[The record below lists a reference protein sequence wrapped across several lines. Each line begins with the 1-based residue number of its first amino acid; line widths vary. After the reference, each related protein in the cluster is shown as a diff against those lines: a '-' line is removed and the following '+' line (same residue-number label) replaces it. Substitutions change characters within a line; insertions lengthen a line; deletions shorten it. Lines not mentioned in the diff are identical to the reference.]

1 MYTIRQNI
9 LVLLHWENLIFC
21 NEDARRKPHCGLK
34 PKTFSRKDTK
44 YLLFYHRSSKLHCQ
58 LFNTERRSG
67 CISDIY
73 AHSVFGR
80 RADKVVFAFFTK
92 LAALFPQRIFP
103 KRERLPPS
111 IRRRQALIFIRQEL
125 KWLILAYNI
134 QTSNTNNYEDI

>member
-1 MYTIRQNI
+1 MNNI
-9 LVLLHWENLIFC
+9 CIQSGRLSLSLRWENFTFC

-67 CISDIY
+67 CIFDIY
-73 AHSVFGR
+73 AHSVFGG
-80 RADKVVFAFFTK
+80 RADKVVFAFFTD

-103 KRERLPPS
+103 KRRSPS
-111 IRRRQALIFIRQEL
+111 IRQALTFIR
-125 KWLILAYNI
+125 N
-134 QTSNTNNYEDI
+134 